1 MKERDERQIKEHATS
16 TQELVTKY
24 EESNNPVT
32 KAVYRSIIAGR
43 LGITERQ
50 ELANKARNTS
60 IRSYLENLTYSFE
73 SRSRMRALFDLW
85 FMK

>member
-1 MKERDERQIKEHATS
+1 MKEHTERKKQEHATS

-24 EESNNPVT
+24 EECKNPVT

-43 LGITERQ
+43 LGIHDQQALVTQ
-50 ELANKARNTS
+50 SRNTS
-60 IRSYLENLTYSFE
+60 IRSYLEHLTYSFE
-73 SRSRMRALFDLW
+73 GRSRMREMFDLW